1 VACEVSVGVVSGI
14 SMWQCA
20 LKASLPRLKIK
31 MQRHGAAF
39 FKDILVVTSEPQLL
53 KTICNLLTKCELDII
68 TKLCQKAK
76 KFLAL

>member
-1 VACEVSVGVVSGI
+1 MGVASGI

-39 FKDILVVTSEPQLL
+39 FKDIFYQLFYFARSCLIRLSVTS
-53 KTICNLLTKCELDII
+53 IVSW
-68 TKLCQKAK
+68 
-76 KFLAL
+76 